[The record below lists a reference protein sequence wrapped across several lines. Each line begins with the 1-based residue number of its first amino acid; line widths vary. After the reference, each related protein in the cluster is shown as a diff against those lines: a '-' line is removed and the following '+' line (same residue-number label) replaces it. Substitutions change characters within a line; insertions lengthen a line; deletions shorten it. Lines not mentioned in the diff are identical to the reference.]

1 MLSFKNLSEQDL
13 IVAYSNGH
21 EPAIN
26 ELINRTHGKLYT
38 AIYLLVK
45 DKYLA
50 EDFVQD
56 TYVKAIKKL
65 REGAYLNDG
74 KFMAWLS
81 CIGRNLCMDY
91 FRVSNKNIKVTMKNG
106 RDVFDVLEFEDSNI
120 EAEIISEQ
128 SANTMHKMLELIP
141 FEQREVVMLRLFCNM
156 SFSEIAEEI
165 NCPLNTCL
173 GRMRYGLNNLRKIMV
188 EKQLVL

>member
-1 MLSFKNLSEQDL
+1 MLSFKNLSEQEL

-38 AIYLLVK
+38 AIFILVK

-56 TYVKAIKKL
+56 TYVKAVKKL

-74 KFMAWLS
+74 KFTAWLS
-81 CIGRNLCMDY
+81 RIGRNLCMDY
-91 FRVSNKNIKVTMKNG
+91 FRVAQKNIKITMKCG
-106 RDVFDVLEFEDSNI
+106 RDIFDVLEFEDSNV
-120 EAEIISEQ
+120 EDEIISSQ
-128 SANTMHKMLELIP
+128 SGEIMHKMLDLIP
-141 FEQREVVMLRLFCNM
+141 IEQKEVVMLRLFGNL
-156 SFSEIAEEI
+156 SFSEIAEEV
-165 NCPLNTCL
+165 NCPVNTCL
-173 GRMRYGLNNLRKIMV
+173 GRMRYGLINLRKIMV